1 MLNTFPS
8 LLDFAPLAPFIL
20 RVAAGFWFI
29 DIAFKNYKEIKREAK
44 KFTILSI
51 LIVQAVAGLFLVA
64 GFLTQI
70 SAIVLFIILT
80 FFVIRT
86 EEAKQNPETKQ
97 VHLFLFIILI
107 SLLVTGA
114 GAFAFDL
121 PL

>member
-1 MLNTFPS
+1 
-8 LLDFAPLAPFIL
+8 
-20 RVAAGFWFI
+20 
-29 DIAFKNYKEIKREAK
+29 
-44 KFTILSI
+44 